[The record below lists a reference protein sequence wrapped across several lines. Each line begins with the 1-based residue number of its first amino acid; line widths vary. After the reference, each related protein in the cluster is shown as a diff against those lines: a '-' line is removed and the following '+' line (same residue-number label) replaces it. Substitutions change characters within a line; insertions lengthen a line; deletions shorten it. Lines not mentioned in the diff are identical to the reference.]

1 MNFQYVLLYK
11 FIHEKQKKFVD
22 QRSCPLFEEMQVAVK
37 TVREGDFPGSSL
49 VKILR
54 FNCNGHGFHPWLGN

>member
-22 QRSCPLFEEMQVAVK
+22 QRSCPLFAEMQVAVK
-37 TVREGDFPGSSL
+37 
-49 VKILR
+49 
-54 FNCNGHGFHPWLGN
+54 NC